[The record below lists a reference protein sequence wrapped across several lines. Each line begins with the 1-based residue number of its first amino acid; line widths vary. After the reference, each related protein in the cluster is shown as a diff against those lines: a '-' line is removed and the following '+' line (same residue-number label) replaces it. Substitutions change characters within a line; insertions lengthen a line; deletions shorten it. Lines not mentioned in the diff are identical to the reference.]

1 MCHCDGDHD
10 GEYDDEANDQE
21 VVCVNNDIKEDDAD
35 LLCRRRHIALS
46 VFPDPAVQI

>member
-1 MCHCDGDHD
+1 MCYPDGDHD

-46 VFPDPAVQI
+46 VFPDQAVQI